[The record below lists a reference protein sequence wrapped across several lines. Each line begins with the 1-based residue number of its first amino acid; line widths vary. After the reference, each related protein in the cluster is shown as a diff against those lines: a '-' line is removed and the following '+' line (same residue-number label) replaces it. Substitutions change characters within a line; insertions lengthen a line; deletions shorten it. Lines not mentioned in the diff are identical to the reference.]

1 MFLWIGQLKGRWR
14 YTWHVDVLLAVG
26 RTVPFALASGLNLYA
41 TVALLGLCSR
51 YDLVALPAQFRG
63 FEHPAVIT
71 AALVLYVIEF
81 VADKIPW
88 VDSAWDAIH
97 TIIRPIGGA
106 FVAVTALGQ
115 ASAPTEA
122 LAALVGGSVAMTGHL
137 GKAGTRAVANA
148 SPEPF
153 SNWVL
158 SFAED
163 VLAVGVTYLAMRHP
177 VAAFVTAAII
187 LAIIVAFASILVRA
201 IRRGLRRPK
210 VA

>member
-1 MFLWIGQLKGRWR
+1 VEG
-14 YTWHVDVLLAVG
+14 LLAVG

-51 YDLVALPAQFRG
+51 YDLVALPPQFRG
-63 FEHPAVIT
+63 FEHLAVIT
-71 AALVLYVIEF
+71 VALVLYAIEF

-97 TIIRPIGGA
+97 TIIRPLGGA

-115 ASAPTEA
+115 AAAPVEA

-163 VLAVGVTYLAMRHP
+163 LLAVGMTYLAMRHP
-177 VAAFVTAAII
+177 VAAVVFAAVV
-187 LAIIVAFASILVRA
+187 LAIIVAFASVLVRA
-201 IRRGLRRPK
+201 LRKRLGRPK
-210 VA
+210 MA

>member
-1 MFLWIGQLKGRWR
+1 VEVLW
-14 YTWHVDVLLAVG
+14 AVA

-51 YDLVALPAQFRG
+51 YELVALPPQFRG

-71 AALVLYVIEF
+71 VALVLYAIEF

-97 TIIRPIGGA
+97 TIIRPLGGA

-115 ASAPTEA
+115 APALVEA

-148 SPEPF
+148 SPEPL

-163 VLAVGVTYLAMRHP
+163 LLAVGVTYLAMRHP
-177 VAAFVTAAII
+177 VAAFVIAAVIVAII
-187 LAIIVAFASILVRA
+187 IAFASVLVRA
-201 IRRGLRRPK
+201 IRKRLRRPK
-210 VA
+210 MA

>member
-1 MFLWIGQLKGRWR
+1 ME
-14 YTWHVDVLLAVG
+14 VLLAVG

-41 TVALLGLCSR
+41 TVALLGFCSR
-51 YDLVALPAQFRG
+51 YDLVALPPQFRG

-71 AALVLYVIEF
+71 VALVLYAIEF

-97 TIIRPIGGA
+97 TIIRPLGGA

-115 ASAPTEA
+115 APASVEA
-122 LAALVGGSVAMTGHL
+122 LAAIVGGSVAMTGHL

-163 VLAVGVTYLAMRHP
+163 LLAVGVTYLAMRHP
-177 VAAFVTAAII
+177 VAAFVIAAVVLAII
-187 LAIIVAFASILVRA
+187 LAFTSVLVRA
-201 IRRGLRRPK
+201 IRKRLRRPRM
-210 VA
+210 A

>member
-1 MFLWIGQLKGRWR
+1 M
-14 YTWHVDVLLAVG
+14 LLAVG

-41 TVALLGLCSR
+41 TVALLGFCSR
-51 YDLVALPAQFRG
+51 YDLVALPPQFRG

-71 AALVLYVIEF
+71 VALVLYAIEF

-97 TIIRPIGGA
+97 TIIRPLGGA
-106 FVAVTALGQ
+106 FVAVSALGQ
-115 ASAPTEA
+115 AAAPVQA

-163 VLAVGVTYLAMRHP
+163 LLAVGMTYLAMRHP
-177 VAAFVTAAII
+177 VAAFAIAAVV
-187 LAIIVAFASILVRA
+187 LAIIVAFASVLVRA
-201 IRRGLRRPK
+201 LRKRLGRPK
-210 VA
+210 MA

>member
-1 MFLWIGQLKGRWR
+1 M
-14 YTWHVDVLLAVG
+14 DVLLAVG

-51 YDLVALPAQFRG
+51 YDLVSLPPQFHG

-71 AALVLYVIEF
+71 VALVLYGIEF

-88 VDSAWDAIH
+88 VDSVWDAIH
-97 TIIRPIGGA
+97 TIIRPLGGA

-115 ASAPTEA
+115 APAPVEA

-137 GKAGTRAVANA
+137 GKAGTRAFANA

-163 VLAVGVTYLAMRHP
+163 LLAVGVTYLAMRHP
-177 VAAFVTAAII
+177 VAAFIIAAIV
-187 LAIIVAFASILVRA
+187 LAIIVAFASVLVRA
-201 IRRGLRRPK
+201 IRRRLRRPRM
-210 VA
+210 A

>member
-1 MFLWIGQLKGRWR
+1 
-14 YTWHVDVLLAVG
+14 VDVLMAVA

-51 YDLVALPAQFRG
+51 YELVALPPQFRG

-71 AALVLYVIEF
+71 VAIVLYAVEF

-97 TIIRPIGGA
+97 TIIRPLGGA

-115 ASAPTEA
+115 APAPVEA

-158 SFAED
+158 SLAED
-163 VLAVGVTYLAMRHP
+163 LLAVGVTYLAMRHP
-177 VAAFVTAAII
+177 VAAFVIAAVVLVII
-187 LAIIVAFASILVRA
+187 IAFASVLVRA
-201 IRRGLRRPK
+201 IRRRLRRPK
-210 VA
+210 MA